1 MPPGVPLEVSPLVT
15 IIVPTFNRAS
25 FLNETIDS
33 ILEQDYP
40 NIELIVL
47 DDGSI
52 DDTPDV
58 LAKYGDRIIVERHD
72 NIGETLTVNKGFK
85 LAHGDYVCVVN
96 SDDPIL
102 PGLIRAGVIA
112 LECNPAALAAY
123 PDWREIGPYSEPLA
137 ELTMMDHSLETMLRQ
152 FNVAIGPGVM
162 IRRNAF
168 DIVGLRNPQ
177 LRYTGDLDFWF
188 RVMLHRRMVHIPRVL
203 ATHRVHPGAAS
214 VTARDARMSEEVV
227 RLAYM
232 AIDHPNCPAGVRR
245 HRRRILANAHFE
257 ARNYCGKDWRARRR
271 HYLRYL
277 VLNPVNIL
285 RVLAAFWRQFVVV
298 LRAVLRRCLGT
309 WGDRLWAVLCF
320 DVMGLRR
327 RAGFQGQRLWAV
339 LCFHII
345 QLFLLRD
352 IRRGDLA
359 GRASERSVV

>member
-1 MPPGVPLEVSPLVT
+1 MPLETPLHVCPLVT
-15 IIVPTFNRAS
+15 VIVPTFNRAS
-25 FLNETIDS
+25 FLEQTIDS
-33 ILEQDYP
+33 ILGQDYP

-58 LAKYGDRIIVERHD
+58 LAKYGEHIVVERHD

-85 LAHGDYVCVVN
+85 LAHGEYVCVVN

-112 LECNPAALAAY
+112 LECNPTSLAAY
-123 PDWREIGPYSEPLA
+123 PDWLEIGPCSERLA
-137 ELTMMDHSLETMLRQ
+137 ERTMVDYSLETMLRQ

-162 IRRNAF
+162 IRRTAF

-188 RVMLHRRMVHIPRVL
+188 RVMLHGQMVHIPNVL

-232 AIDHPNCPAGVRR
+232 ALAHPNCPAGVRK

-257 ARNYCGKDWRARRR
+257 ARNYCGKDRRARRG

-277 VLNPVNIL
+277 LFNPVNVV
-285 RVLAAFWRQFVVV
+285 RVMAALCRQFAVIV
-298 LRAVLRRCLGT
+298 RAVLRRCLGS

-320 DVMGLRR
+320 HVIGLGRR
-327 RAGFQGQRLWAV
+327 VGFRGQWLWAA

-345 QLFLLRD
+345 RLFLLRD
-352 IRRGDLA
+352 IRRGDLP